1 MCLVRVV
8 VLCWIDHVWSS
19 KECVCCACDPNE
31 RLSAPYVFVCQK
43 LSPHLGVE
51 SWITGVCS
59 PYVISLSDFAYY
71 VFEQGPAVA
80 VHLAL
85 WYVLLVCHQYD
96 VCENSVGSVYVG
108 GYGGLSKS
116 RPTSPH
122 DHSFLR
128 VHVFQQFLVM
138 GPVRHQL

>member
-1 MCLVRVV
+1 M
-8 VLCWIDHVWSS
+8 LCWIDHVWSS

-31 RLSAPYVFVCQK
+31 RLSAPSICFVCVFVCRK
-43 LSPHLGVE
+43 LSPHLGVW

-71 VFEQGPAVA
+71 VFGQEPAVA

-108 GYGGLSKS
+108 GYGGLSES
-116 RPTSPH
+116 G
-122 DHSFLR
+122 LC
-128 VHVFQQFLVM
+128 VFCKLCPVCFLVVGK
-138 GPVRHQL
+138 GPSVLL